1 MFVKTRRLRNRQK
14 LFSQWADLAFTE
26 KGSSRISRFVR
37 GPQAAARFLCMSP
50 RLNEPKHI
58 VAEATTD
65 IQPDRRSTQDR
76 ELSEDGSINLEVMPD
91 SRLSLNRDLG
101 LGHPMWPGLRSE
113 MLGLLTSKCCS
124 SKCRKRSISAK
135 QLKHKPPLGSCS
147 GRLVLPPL
155 TLQSYLLTLYCPL
168 ICRPQRT

>member
-1 MFVKTRRLRNRQK
+1 VIIFCYRVGVYAAIAYVHEDKAMRNRQK

-101 LGHPMWPGLRSE
+101 LGPPMWPGLRSE
-113 MLGLLTSKCCS
+113 MLGLLTSKCC
-124 SKCRKRSISAK
+124 
-135 QLKHKPPLGSCS
+135 PVVG
-147 GRLVLPPL
+147 
-155 TLQSYLLTLYCPL
+155 CP
-168 ICRPQRT
+168 